1 MHAYDGSSNSS
12 EINGL
17 CFLLF
22 LLDGSLSDETF
33 MKWAKPVLS
42 DFKVRGSWGTIG
54 NQDVAANSFL
64 SVMSVIRS
72 SGWVID
78 GKQVTLYWY
87 SFRCFSVIDLGT
99 CYLLLIW
106 VFDARFFN
114 NELGC
119 QF

>member
-1 MHAYDGSSNSS
+1 MMVLLNFPR

-22 LLDGSLSDETF
+22 LLDGVLSEETF

-64 SVMSVIRS
+64 SVMSVNKS

-78 GKQVTLYWY
+78 GKQVPYIGIP
-87 SFRCFSVIDLGT
+87 SVVSPSLT
-99 CYLLLIW
+99 WERVTTY
-106 VFDARFFN
+106 
-114 NELGC
+114 
-119 QF
+119 